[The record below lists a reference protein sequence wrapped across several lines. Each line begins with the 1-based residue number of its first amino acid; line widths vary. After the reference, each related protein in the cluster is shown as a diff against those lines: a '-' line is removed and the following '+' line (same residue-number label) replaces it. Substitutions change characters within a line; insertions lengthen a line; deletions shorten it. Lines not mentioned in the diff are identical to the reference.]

1 MWCVYTIRQLLL
13 QASESL
19 TDCAKGTSSC
29 QEQGLRKYGSCR
41 RQLKGTESEIR
52 HHGPLNLRHGSSSI
66 LNHYMEC
73 FE

>member
-1 MWCVYTIRQLLL
+1 MWCAYTIRQLPF

-19 TDCAKGTSSC
+19 TECAKGTGNFC

-52 HHGPLNLRHGSSSI
+52 HYGPLNLRSGSS
-66 LNHYMEC
+66 
-73 FE
+73 